1 MNPTDTDSEFA
12 ILTTAAGRAL
22 LEDVSAVVDPSP
34 AQITRWRKNSSAL
47 EVAAAL
53 RIAAGRRRGRAKF
66 SDAERL
72 WLDSVGVEQATAEPV
87 ARQKAMRFAGCNV
100 VDLCSGVGGD
110 AIAIAREGG
119 RVVAVDLDHGMARR
133 LRWNAEIAGV
143 GDRLLAVQGR
153 AESFPIPADSLLHI
167 DPDRRFHNDRRARS
181 VVDYAPGLETL
192 NRLCRHPTGG
202 AIKLGPAS
210 DFDDHFDAPG
220 HEIELISLGGECRE
234 ATVWFGP
241 LASCRRR
248 ATRLPDG
255 ATWTDLDGPETADVP
270 RRPPARFVATTD
282 PALSRSGLV
291 SGFAVAHGL
300 SQVAE
305 QGNLLTAD
313 ERVDHA
319 FLSWFEVME
328 MLPFDRRTLRSLV
341 ATLGLGPLEIKVL
354 GVRVTPET
362 LRSELRPPGPNP
374 ATLLLYPDGSNIRV
388 IVCRRVPVTLG
399 RAS

>member
-22 LEDVSAVVDPSP
+22 LKDVSATVAPSP
-34 AQITRWRKNSSAL
+34 SQITRWRKNSSAE

-66 SDAERL
+66 SDADCL
-72 WLDSVGVEQATAEPV
+72 WLDPVGVEQATAELV
-87 ARQKAMRFAGCNV
+87 ARHKAARFAGRNV

-110 AIAIAREGG
+110 AVAIAREGG

-133 LRWNAEIAGV
+133 LRWNADISGL
-143 GDRLLAVQGR
+143 GDRLLAVRGR
-153 AESFPIPADSLLHI
+153 AESFPIPGDSLLHL
-167 DPDRRFHNDRRARS
+167 DPDRRSHSDRRARS
-181 VVDYAPGLETL
+181 VIDYVPGLETL

-210 DFDDHFDAPG
+210 DFDDHFAAPG
-220 HEIELISLGGECRE
+220 HEIELVSLDGECRE

-255 ATWTDLDGPETADVP
+255 ATWTDLDGPVSADVP
-270 RRPPARFVATTD
+270 RCSPARFVATTD

-291 SGFAVAHGL
+291 SGFTVAHGL

-313 ERVDHA
+313 HRVDHA
-319 FLSWFEVME
+319 FLSWFEVIE
-328 MLPFDRRTLRSLV
+328 VRPFDRRTLRSFV
-341 ATLGLGPLEIKVL
+341 GSHELGPLEIKVL
-354 GVRVTPET
+354 GVRVTPEI

-374 ATLLLYPDGSNIRV
+374 ATLLLYPDGNHVRV
-388 IVCRRVPVTLG
+388 LVCRRVPVTPDHV
-399 RAS
+399 S